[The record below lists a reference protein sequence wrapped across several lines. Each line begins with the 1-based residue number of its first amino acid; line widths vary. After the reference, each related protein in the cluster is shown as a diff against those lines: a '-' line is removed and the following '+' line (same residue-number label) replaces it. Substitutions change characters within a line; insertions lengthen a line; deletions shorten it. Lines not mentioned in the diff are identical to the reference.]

1 MCSLSISV
9 TLARWPP
16 WFKVAGRG
24 RCSCSLLGARY
35 NSNAARFFVAMM
47 IIFCVSFRQG
57 ALYGFLSLWKG
68 GHRGLRLLSWTMF
81 VFTLRYVLKILPFF
95 PLFDNSMG
103 CDDLIPNVLEAET
116 TYEWNFAFFSVYD
129 ICMTFHALFFPRIAF
144 PDRLLLLGL
153 ASADVPFGL
162 P

>member
-1 MCSLSISV
+1 MSEEDVSKSALSGRYVGEGYLSDESDGKSCMARDKGSHDCFMVAFIVCRTDTYLLRYSLV
-9 TLARWPP
+9 AHVVGARWPP

-24 RCSCSLLGARY
+24 RCSCSLL
-35 NSNAARFFVAMM
+35 AMM

-57 ALYGFLSLWKG
+57 ALCGFSSLWKG

-81 VFTLRYVLKILPFF
+81 VFTLR
-95 PLFDNSMG
+95 
-103 CDDLIPNVLEAET
+103 
-116 TYEWNFAFFSVYD
+116 
-129 ICMTFHALFFPRIAF
+129 LFFPRIAF